1 MSHAGISSDK
11 DENFLNLMKRL
22 FSINASTE
30 LLALNEL
37 LVGNGKAAYL
47 LGQDGTKEEWT
58 ERKILQNTRT
68 ANLTE

>member
-1 MSHAGISSDK
+1 
-11 DENFLNLMKRL
+11 MKQL

>member
-1 MSHAGISSDK
+1 
-11 DENFLNLMKRL
+11 MKRL

-37 LVGNGKAAYL
+37 LGGREVGNGKATYL